1 MHVREMLAISRDMI
15 SLDAPFGFSNQKNTV
30 VADFIEDKRYKTPE
44 NTVLYA
50 AMQRDIDEVLSTLSP
65 KEAVVLRR
73 RFGLSGNVAMSLRD
87 VGYELN
93 LTKERIRQIE
103 KKAIKRLQHPAR
115 TMILEDYVA

>member
-1 MHVREMLAISRDMI
+1 MI
-15 SLDAPFGFSNQKNTV
+15 SLDAPLGISNQKNTV
-30 VADFIEDKRYKTPE
+30 VADFVEDKRYDTPE
-44 NTVLYA
+44 NTVLHS

-65 KEAVVLRR
+65 KEAAVLRR

-87 VGYELN
+87 VGCELN

-103 KKAIKRLQHPAR
+103 KKAIKRLQHPNR